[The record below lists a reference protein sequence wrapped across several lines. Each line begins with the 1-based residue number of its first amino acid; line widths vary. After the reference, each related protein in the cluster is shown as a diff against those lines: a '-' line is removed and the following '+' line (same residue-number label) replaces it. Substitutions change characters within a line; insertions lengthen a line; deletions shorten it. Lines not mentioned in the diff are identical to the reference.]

1 MLAIEHRVVGSRTRN
16 ALLRHSHRELLAQQT
31 RIPFLWLSAI
41 RVADVDVRCGAEDAQ
56 MGALRVH
63 VVVHLAT
70 PLWSR
75 LAAALAQLVCAD
87 RRRNDRQHSAYEL
100 RAGRGITRVK
110 FMYSTAVACEGETNL
125 NGVCACCMLTL
136 SLVSTTVR
144 ARAGESEESARE
156 RQLCPVTVLRSG
168 VSRKFISERLHEPS
182 RTRRAHTTHTR
193 VCSHRHTA

>member
-100 RAGRGITRVK
+100 RLESGAGDYKGFK
-110 FMYSTAVACEGETNL
+110 FMYSTAVACEGDTNL
-125 NGVCACCMLTL
+125 NWNLLLFYLIKLGTSAEVVVVCV
-136 SLVSTTVR
+136 LV
-144 ARAGESEESARE
+144 
-156 RQLCPVTVLRSG
+156 
-168 VSRKFISERLHEPS
+168 
-182 RTRRAHTTHTR
+182 
-193 VCSHRHTA
+193 VC

>member
-125 NGVCACCMLTL
+125 NWNLLLFYLIKAPQPKVVRLWLCLLYVDAL
-136 SLVSTTVR
+136 SCLYDCT
-144 ARAGESEESARE
+144 
-156 RQLCPVTVLRSG
+156 C
-168 VSRKFISERLHEPS
+168 
-182 RTRRAHTTHTR
+182 
-193 VCSHRHTA
+193 